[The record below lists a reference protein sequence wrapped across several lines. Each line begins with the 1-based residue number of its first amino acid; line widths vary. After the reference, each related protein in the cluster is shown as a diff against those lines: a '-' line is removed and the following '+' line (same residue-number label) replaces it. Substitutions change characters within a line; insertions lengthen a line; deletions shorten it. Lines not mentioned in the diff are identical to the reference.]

1 MKQAEFE
8 SRYSPEWQRFA
19 AWLKAREHQR
29 KAPDLTDENR
39 YQDSEIPGAY
49 RRLCTHFTL
58 AQDRHYSPSLTDEL
72 HALVIRGHQ
81 ALYGAQ
87 SPVRQRLVYF
97 LFADFPRLVRQEW
110 RVVLLATVL
119 FFGPL
124 LGLITVLQWFPDT
137 VYLVLSPREISQIQ
151 EMYNPSNQKLG
162 MRDSDTNVAMFGF
175 YIWNNVR
182 IGFQTYAS
190 GLLFCLGTLFFLLF
204 NGVHIGTVA
213 GYLTHIGY
221 GEPLWSFVAG
231 HSAMEL
237 MAIVISGAAGI
248 RLGLA
253 LIAPGTL
260 SRKAALVVNGR
271 QSVGLMFGAA
281 FMFAVAALIEAF
293 WSPLK
298 LSDPTPKYVVG
309 AFMWLLVLMWLL
321 FSGQRRGT

>member
-1 MKQAEFE
+1 VKQAEFE
-8 SRYSPEWQRFA
+8 TRYSPEWQRFA
-19 AWLKAREHQR
+19 AWLKARERQG
-29 KAPDLTDENR
+29 KALEQIDENG
-39 YQDSEIPGAY
+39 YKESEVPAAY
-49 RRLCTHFTL
+49 RRICTHFSL

-72 HALVIRGHQ
+72 HVLVMQGHQ
-81 ALYGAQ
+81 ALYGTQ

-97 LFADFPRLVRQEW
+97 LLADFPRLVRDEW
-110 RVVLLATVL
+110 RLVLLATVL

-124 LGLITVLQWFPDT
+124 LSLIAVLQWFPDA
-137 VYLVLSPREISQIQ
+137 VYLVLSPRAIAQIQ
-151 EMYNPSNQKLG
+151 EMYNPANQQLG

-182 IGFQTYAS
+182 IGFQTYAT
-190 GLLFCLGTLFFLLF
+190 GLVFCLGSFFFLLF

-213 GYLTHIGY
+213 GHLTQIGY

-237 MAIVISGAAGI
+237 LAIVISGAAGI

-253 LIAPGTL
+253 LLAPGAL
-260 SRKAALVVNGR
+260 SRKAALVLHGR
-271 QSVGLMFGAA
+271 QSVKLMFGAA

-298 LSDPTPKYVVG
+298 LADPTPKYVVG
-309 AFMWLLVLMWLL
+309 VFMWLLVLVWLL
-321 FSGQRRGT
+321 FSGRRRGT